1 MYIENSDKEFLKKNR
16 EIWNKIIELID
27 INNAPDF
34 VQTTLHD
41 NSEFIEADVLEN
53 TSFVKSCCHKDKFI
67 IVFHSVVNNYL
78 KASLIQAIQ

>member
-41 NSEFIEADVLEN
+41 DSVDVLEN

>member
-34 VQTTLHD
+34 VQTTLDGD
-41 NSEFIEADVLEN
+41 NE
-53 TSFVKSCCHKDKFI
+53 I
-67 IVFHSVVNNYL
+67 I
-78 KASLIQAIQ
+78 